1 MPDRGRLAARA
12 RSARLPRFEPFGPR
26 PDATEPDGPDPY
38 GNPHPDWLAIDWRE
52 LIDDVDVGGERVHYA
67 EMGPVEPEDAPAI
80 VLVHGLGGCWQN
92 WLENIPHL
100 ARRHR
105 VVAPDLPGFGS
116 SPMPSGWDI
125 SIPAYGR
132 LVAEFCDEIGIDD
145 AVIVGHS
152 MGGFVAAEAVINEP
166 ERFERLALVSAAGV
180 SSRRLRREPTE
191 MFARMVVAGAPFAFS
206 VQNRSF
212 RRPRARAAAF
222 RGLARHPELMRPEL
236 LWEFFHGGDRGD
248 GFGDAL
254 TALAGYDI
262 LDRLEEVELQALVV
276 WGRNDRVV
284 PPADATQ
291 YARRLH
297 NSTTVIFDDCGH
309 LVQAERP
316 VRFNRLFDGF
326 LA

>member
-1 MPDRGRLAARA
+1 MPDRSRSAAQARA
-12 RSARLPRFEPFGPR
+12 RRLPRFEPFGPR
-26 PDATEPDGPDPY
+26 PDPTAPDGPDPY
-38 GNPHPDWLAIDWRE
+38 GNQQPDWLAIDWRE
-52 LIDDVDVGGERVHYA
+52 LLDDIDIGGESVHYA
-67 EMGPVEPEDAPAI
+67 EMGPVEPESAPAI

-105 VVAPDLPGFGS
+105 VVVPDLPGFGS
-116 SPMPSGWDI
+116 SPMPSKWDI

-132 LVAEFCDEIGIDD
+132 LVAEFCDALGLDD

-152 MGGFVAAEAVINEP
+152 MGGFVAAEAVINQP
-166 ERFERLALVSAAGV
+166 QRFERLGLVSAAGV

-191 MFARMVVAGAPFAFS
+191 VFARMVAVSAPLVMN
-206 VQNRSF
+206 VQTRSF

-222 RGLARHPELMRPEL
+222 RGLVHRPEALRAEL
-236 LWEFFHGGDRGD
+236 LWEFFNGGQRGD

-254 TALAGYDI
+254 TSLAGYDI
-262 LDRLEEVELQALVV
+262 LDRLEEVEEQTLIV

-284 PPADATQ
+284 PPADAAHF
-291 YARRLH
+291 ARRLR
-297 NSTTVIFDDCGH
+297 NSKTVIFGECGH

-316 VRFNRLFDGF
+316 VRFNRLLDGF

>member
-1 MPDRGRLAARA
+1 M
-12 RSARLPRFEPFGPR
+12 
-26 PDATEPDGPDPY
+26 
-38 GNPHPDWLAIDWRE
+38 
-52 LIDDVDVGGERVHYA
+52 IDDVEVGGERVHYA
-67 EMGPVEPEDAPAI
+67 EMGPIEPEDAPAI

-116 SPMPSGWDI
+116 SPMPVGWDI
-125 SIPAYGR
+125 SIPNYGQ
-132 LVAEFCDEIGIDD
+132 LIADFCDELGLED

-166 ERFERLALVSAAGV
+166 ERFERVGLVSAAGV

-191 MFARMVVAGAPFAFS
+191 MFARMVVAGAPLAFN

-222 RGLARHPELMRPEL
+222 RGLARHPERLRPEL
-236 LWEFFHGGDRGD
+236 LWEFFNGGDRGD

-254 TALAGYDI
+254 TSLAGYDI
-262 LDRLEEVELQALVV
+262 LDHLEDVDLQTLIV

-284 PPADATQ
+284 PPADAAQ
-291 YARRLH
+291 YARRLR

-316 VRFNRLFDGF
+316 VRFNRLLDGF

>member
-1 MPDRGRLAARA
+1 MSARSRLASQA
-12 RSARLPRFEPFGPR
+12 SRLPRFEPFGPR
-26 PDATEPDGPDPY
+26 PDPTEPDGPDSY

-52 LIDDVDVGGERVHYA
+52 LLDDVDVGGESIHYA
-67 EMGPVEPEDAPAI
+67 EMGPVEPEDAPPI
-80 VLVHGLGGCWQN
+80 VLIHGLGGCWQN

-105 VVAPDLPGFGS
+105 VVAPDLPGFGE
-116 SPMPSGWDI
+116 SPMPTGWDI
-125 SIPAYGR
+125 SIPSYGS
-132 LVAEFCDEIGIDD
+132 LIADFCDELGLDD

-166 ERFERLALVSAAGV
+166 DRFERLGLVSAAGV
-180 SSRRLRREPTE
+180 SSTRLRREPTE
-191 MFARMVVAGAPFAFS
+191 VFARMVVAGSPF
-206 VQNRSF
+206 VMNLQTRSF

-222 RGLARHPELMRPEL
+222 RGLVRHPELLRAEL
-236 LWEFFHGGDRGD
+236 LWEFFAGGMRGD

-254 TALAGYDI
+254 TSLAGYDI
-262 LDRLEEVELQALVV
+262 LDRLEEVELQALIV

-284 PPADATQ
+284 PPADAAQ
-291 YARRLH
+291 FARRLR

-309 LVQAERP
+309 LLQAERP
-316 VRFNRLFDGF
+316 VRFNRLLDGF